1 MSMAYAPEGVSC
13 FQPMK
18 TTHKPED
25 TETEAEVVSALCQ
38 VSESEGPWLSVETA
52 QNLGR
57 YFAEVASC
65 Q

>member
-1 MSMAYAPEGVSC
+1 
-13 FQPMK
+13 MK